1 MIGTCPVLAEHGNF
15 GPRDHRRFT
24 RHGRIGASAVAAT
37 CSTSM
42 KLQPQGPG
50 LAIKELCVMRMVPVD
65 TARRNAGDWRLN
77 TGTAAMLRM
86 DPSWLAIEGAKS
98 LQKLQKLLSL
108 SPLSVVNSRYPSAY
122 GVLIDRLVSGL
133 KSTRWTLQ
141 NLPSRTY
148 CMGDRAP

>member
-1 MIGTCPVLAEHGNF
+1 
-15 GPRDHRRFT
+15 
-24 RHGRIGASAVAAT
+24 
-37 CSTSM
+37 
-42 KLQPQGPG
+42 
-50 LAIKELCVMRMVPVD
+50 MRMVPVD